1 MASLYSPN
9 SFSFA
14 PEQLRQV
21 INPLSW
27 LTSGTGQIGLFNV
40 YQTATSK
47 PEVEAEIVKNV
58 AGYGRQLGRITDLL
72 QVMLR
77 EPDRGK
83 WSASDEAVASDFSKL
98 AERIAIVKANHLAP
112 TDENIRKLIDGINCV
127 RDVNPAEYERI
138 RGEVRAKL
146 FPEIGA
152 VAPTNRARSRG
163 KKK

>member
-83 WSASDEAVASDFSKL
+83 WSASDEAVSVRFPQIGRADCHREGEPSRSDGR
-98 AERIAIVKANHLAP
+98 EHPKARRRNQLRTGCRP
-112 TDENIRKLIDGINCV
+112 RRV
-127 RDVNPAEYERI
+127 RED
-138 RGEVRAKL
+138 
-146 FPEIGA
+146 
-152 VAPTNRARSRG
+152 SR
-163 KKK
+163 

>member
-58 AGYGRQLGRITDLL
+58 AGYGRQLGPHHRSAPGHAARAGSW
-72 QVMLR
+72 QVVSF
-77 EPDRGK
+77 G
-83 WSASDEAVASDFSKL
+83 
-98 AERIAIVKANHLAP
+98 
-112 TDENIRKLIDGINCV
+112 
-127 RDVNPAEYERI
+127 
-138 RGEVRAKL
+138 
-146 FPEIGA
+146 
-152 VAPTNRARSRG
+152 
-163 KKK
+163 